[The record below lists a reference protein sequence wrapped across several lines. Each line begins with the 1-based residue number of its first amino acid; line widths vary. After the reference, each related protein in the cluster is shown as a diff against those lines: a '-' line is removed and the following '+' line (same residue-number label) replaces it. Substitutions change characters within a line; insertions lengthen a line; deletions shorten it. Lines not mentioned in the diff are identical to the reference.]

1 MELPKNIIRIL
12 SDFIR
17 TDFLEA
23 VQLNSFDYFCHH
35 SIRNILVGTS
45 IEVEDKIIVIKHAEL
60 GKPIYDIKTCLDYEY
75 SYTSPLL
82 ATLLIKSENNEDRD
96 IVVSLGDIPIMV
108 GSEISEM
115 SRSSREEKCYFIIK
129 GSKKIITMEERT
141 AYNTIFLL
149 KNKKTFNFELYT
161 EFKSITGN
169 RSSMINIGVVNV
181 SLDAKIMVY
190 CPDVFQN
197 ELLPIQ
203 EFLLLFMEIQD
214 IIEHHES
221 RVFTTIDEKYH
232 IKLNKIIQTNFDYTA
247 VSKFSDTEKRDIQN
261 TIGEK
266 FLIHLEHNS
275 IRHKGNFI
283 FYMLSIMYKG
293 LLGIISADDRD
304 HYGNKRIY
312 TVNDFFTKELAHIYT
327 KNFKPKII
335 KSFTGFR
342 SLDDELVKLKY
353 EKCTDITASFKKCL
367 TVNHWF
373 SKKETNHPVSQNYDP
388 LNISDYYDYIS
399 KIHTPVKNENN
410 KIMAAR
416 NYHLTQSEIICPLST
431 PDGKKI
437 GIVKHL
443 ATHSIVSL
451 QSTIHLGKIVFV
463 LLEPFLFKD
472 GNVPVLVNGDWIG
485 CVFMKDKDA
494 AIRKLYRLKTTH
506 FMFDI
511 SIYYNQ
517 NNQSIFVLSDAGRIM
532 FPIVIKDLTDT
543 KETTFRG
550 LLSKGYVIYVD
561 KNEIEMYQLYE
572 QDIITSILHHSR
584 HKVPHNFFFMS
595 SLGFIGAN
603 IPMSNH
609 NMSPRNIF
617 QCSMAK
623 QSMVGSIKSFYNTSS
638 VINNLFYAQTPLVRT
653 IYSNTQPLY
662 ESPNG
667 CNVIMAFM
675 PFKGDNQEDS
685 IIMNK
690 SSLDRGLFMATRHFT
705 RTYTIEKG
713 QLWTPPNEYY
723 NDYCYKNLDN
733 GLIKPGTYVCKNQV
747 LISLRDVYD
756 TDKKTYIPF
765 AALYHS
771 AEMPAKVISVETFTT
786 FTTDIIVKIVLNNVL
801 VPVVGDKFSS
811 RSGQKGVVGQIYN
824 QEDLPFMSDGTTPD
838 ILVNPLAIKRMTIS
852 HMLESAMGYDFA
864 NDSRNNK
871 KLCAICVDYKRR
883 MKNTCEINCFLE
895 QNVTDQLFCNS
906 FYSELIPKHYK
917 NWESKILY
925 NGETGMKFYSFIYV
939 GVIYYQRLKHIA
951 KDKLYVRTTG
961 RIQYITRQPREG
973 RSVEGGYRIGV
984 QERDVILSH
993 GCSYTLHERIFRN
1006 SDNFKMWICECG
1018 LPFHGMVKS
1027 DYEYNVCNSCKS
1039 DKQYLVEIPYVTKIF
1054 IQMMAAFN
1062 VHIKLHPEQIK
1073 PKLTFKDN
1081 IKEIK

>member
-1 MELPKNIIRIL
+1 MELPKNILKIL
-12 SDFIR
+12 SDFVS
-17 TDFLEA
+17 TNFLES

-35 SIRNILVGTS
+35 SIRSVLVGTS
-45 IEVEDKIIVIKHAEL
+45 IEVDDKLITIKHAEL
-60 GKPIYDIKTCLDYEY
+60 GRPTYDIKMCLDYDY

-82 ATLLIKSENNEDRD
+82 ATISIRSEHEPGRD
-96 IVVSLGDIPIMV
+96 IIVSLGDIPIMV

-115 SRSSREEKCYFIIK
+115 SRFNREEKCYFIIK

-169 RSSMINIGVVNV
+169 RSSMINIGVVN
-181 SLDAKIMVY
+181 SGLNGKIMVY
-190 CPDVFQN
+190 CPDIFQN

-203 EFLLLFMEIQD
+203 HFLSLFMQVSD
-214 IIEHHES
+214 IIEKHES
-221 RVFTTIDEKYH
+221 RVFTAIDEKYH
-232 IKLNKIIQTNFDYTA
+232 IKLNKIIQVNFNYTSA
-247 VSKFSDTEKRDIQN
+247 SKFSDTEKRDIQV
-261 TIGEK
+261 IISEK
-266 FLIHLEHNS
+266 FLIHLRHNS
-275 IRHKGNFI
+275 IRNKGNFI

-293 LLGIISADDRD
+293 LLGIIPIDDRD

-312 TVNDFFTKELAHIYT
+312 TVNEFFTKELAHIYT

-342 SLDDELVKLKY
+342 SFDDESVKLKY
-353 EKCTDITASFKKCL
+353 EKCTDITTSFKKCL

-388 LNISDYYDYIS
+388 MNINDYYDYIS

-416 NYHLTQSEIICPLST
+416 NYQLTQSEIICPLST

-451 QSTIHLGKIVFV
+451 QSTITLEKIVGI
-463 LLEPFLFKD
+463 LLDQYFDKYS
-472 GNVPVLVNGDWIG
+472 NVPVLVNGDWIG
-485 CVFMKDKDA
+485 CVYMKDKNA
-494 AIRKLYRLKTTH
+494 VIAKLFKLKTTH

-532 FPIVIKDLTDT
+532 FPIVIKDLTDV

-550 LLSKGYVIYVD
+550 LLSKGYVMYVD
-561 KNEIEMYQLYE
+561 KNEIEMYQLHE
-572 QDIITSILHHSR
+572 EDIITSILHNSR

-595 SLGFIGAN
+595 SLGFIGTQ

-617 QCSMAK
+617 QCAMAK
-623 QSMVGSIKSFYNTSS
+623 QSMVGSVKSTHDTSS
-638 VINNLFYAQTPLVRT
+638 VRNILFYAQTPLVRT
-653 IYSNTQPLY
+653 MYSNTQELY
-662 ESPNG
+662 ESPSG

-685 IIMNK
+685 IILNK

-705 RTYTIEKG
+705 RSYTIEKG
-713 QLWTPPNEYY
+713 QLWTPPKKQYD
-723 NDYCYKNLDN
+723 DYMYENLDN
-733 GLIKPGTYVCKNQV
+733 GLIKPNTYVVKNQV
-747 LISLRDVYD
+747 LVALRDVFD
-756 TDKKTYIPF
+756 TDEKTYAPF
-765 AALYHS
+765 PAIYHA
-771 AEMPAKVISVETFTT
+771 AEMPAKVISVEKFTT
-786 FTTDIIVKIVLNNVL
+786 FTTDIIIKIVLNNVL
-801 VPVVGDKFSS
+801 IPVVGDKFSS
-811 RSGQKGVVGQIYN
+811 RSGQKGVIGEVYN

-852 HMLESAMGYDFA
+852 HMLEMAMGYDFA
-864 NDSRNNK
+864 NDSRKNNK
-871 KLCAICVDYKRR
+871 LCEICVEYKRH
-883 MKNTCEINCFLE
+883 MKNPCAVNCFLE
-895 QNVTDQLFCNS
+895 QNVSSQLFCNS

-917 NWESKILY
+917 NWESKVLY
-925 NGETGMKFYSFIYV
+925 SGETGMKFYSLIYV
-939 GVIYYQRLKHIA
+939 GVIFYQRLKHIA
-951 KDKLYVRTTG
+951 KDKIYVRTTG

-984 QERDVILSH
+984 QERDVILAH
-993 GCSYTLHERIFRN
+993 GCSYTLHERIFKN

-1018 LPFHGMVKS
+1018 LSFHGVVNS
-1027 DYEYNVCNSCKS
+1027 EYEYNICNYCKS
-1039 DKQYLVEIPYVTKIF
+1039 DKRYLVEIPYVTKVF

-1062 VHIKLHPEQIK
+1062 VHIKLHPRKIK
-1073 PKLTFKDN
+1073 PLLNMPKLKALL
-1081 IKEIK
+1081 